1 MKSIVNIACA
11 CSKRIPGYS
20 LENDLYLI
28 MVKCEIITISFFA
41 FCFYC
46 DILFVCVCFFVF
58 VFFCS
63 FQLMCFSVLFNQFL
77 GYSGTRTST
86 SSVAVYIFSNKST
99 FLQSCQDVFP
109 FFVVECTSI
118 KQMIKSSAQGHSAVP
133 SVGECRNPKSYTHS
147 GKSATI
153 RESNHGSAVC
163 KKHYA

>member
-1 MKSIVNIACA
+1 
-11 CSKRIPGYS
+11 
-20 LENDLYLI
+20 

-99 FLQSCQDVFP
+99 FLQ
-109 FFVVECTSI
+109 
-118 KQMIKSSAQGHSAVP
+118 
-133 SVGECRNPKSYTHS
+133 
-147 GKSATI
+147 
-153 RESNHGSAVC
+153 
-163 KKHYA
+163 